1 MKALGHT
8 EAISGGVTM
17 SKKEREAICL
27 ICEEKKTKG
36 IYLYHQFLCRDCEQK
51 LISTSTS
58 DPSYAD
64 YVRKLK
70 NLHTPPLYS

>member
-1 MKALGHT
+1 M
-8 EAISGGVTM
+8 
-17 SKKEREAICL
+17 CL

-36 IYLYHQFLCRDCEQK
+36 IYLYHQFLCRDCERK

>member
-1 MKALGHT
+1 
-8 EAISGGVTM
+8 
-17 SKKEREAICL
+17 
-27 ICEEKKTKG
+27 
-36 IYLYHQFLCRDCEQK
+36 
-51 LISTSTS
+51 ISTSTS

>member
-1 MKALGHT
+1 
-8 EAISGGVTM
+8 
-17 SKKEREAICL
+17 
-27 ICEEKKTKG
+27 
-36 IYLYHQFLCRDCEQK
+36 K

-58 DPSYAD
+58 DPSYSD